1 MGKTIHNIDTKKT
14 PTTHHNTVLHSDTQ
28 SITPQHSDA
37 AHNTTLPNQTHN
49 LHDINAQ
56 HISPNKT
63 NIKKGNGPSME
74 GTETLIPYLKQ
85 PQKTE
90 QPTIIIDT
98 REATTA
104 PKITKGLTEH
114 GANIK
119 LEALQKGDYIIS
131 DQVAIE
137 RKTVNDFVY
146 TLTRRFLFD
155 QLFKLKEAYQK
166 PFILIEG
173 YMPIVYKYSRIQPAS
188 VWGAMFTLA
197 KQGINMIHTNSHK
210 ETIDFLYTAA
220 KQEQTTEKHTP
231 VIHPIKLNETLQD
244 QQIFFLA
251 SLPNIGRE
259 KAISLLDSY
268 QTPLNALL
276 NVENWK
282 KQAYGL
288 GPIITEKVKQVLNTP
303 HTQRQPKNK

>member
-1 MGKTIHNIDTKKT
+1 VLRQTTLKNQIEFTTSTDTHHC
-14 PTTHHNTVLHSDTQ
+14 TTH
-28 SITPQHSDA
+28 
-37 AHNTTLPNQTHN
+37 
-49 LHDINAQ
+49 
-56 HISPNKT
+56 ISKQNKQQKQET
-63 NIKKGNGPSME
+63 EPPTME

-303 HTQRQPKNK
+303 HTHNTDQKTNNPP